1 MILKSLKVIAL
12 GSIAMLCVAATAQSQ
27 GLLTVQRLSAALANQ
42 LVGDSVAICAE
53 KGHKVVAVV
62 VDLEGVRQAVLRGD
76 GSPIHSMDNAYYKAY
91 TAASLTLS
99 RNEDGTKALAARMAK
114 NPPSGV
120 PQTPLPNVTYA
131 VGGVTIKANGKA
143 IGALG
148 VSGAAGGQFDEECAL
163 AAIAK
168 VQDKLK

>member
-62 VDLEGVRQAVLRGD
+62 VDLEGVRQAVLRGRI
-76 GSPIHSMDNAYYKAY
+76 GAGIRSSLGRSG
-91 TAASLTLS
+91 ASLV
-99 RNEDGTKALAARMAK
+99 DG
-114 NPPSGV
+114 
-120 PQTPLPNVTYA
+120 
-131 VGGVTIKANGKA
+131 
-143 IGALG
+143 
-148 VSGAAGGQFDEECAL
+148 AGID
-163 AAIAK
+163 
-168 VQDKLK
+168 